1 MWWWIVAQVVIAV
14 VNALFFQPKPQ
25 KPPTQVAASTFE
37 HPEPREG
44 ETIKVVFGTRDIKDA
59 NLVWFG
65 NFRAV
70 EIRKSAGG
78 GGGKKG

>member
-1 MWWWIVAQVVIAV
+1 VVVDCCTSCYRGGERAV
-14 VNALFFQPKPQ
+14 F
-25 KPPTQVAASTFE
+25 STFE